1 LEGHNSRF
9 GFQREK
15 REGPGLLSQEREKKG
30 GKKKRLGQLFFL
42 FRVAGVRVTPP
53 LQEVT
58 LCFCPINTA
67 LSLSPLPPHHLPKS
81 MTTRNPALKARNARR
96 TKTRATSRRAPDA
109 TRSAQAAHSSLAG
122 TIAENA
128 PASAPAPAPAPAPAS
143 SPAPAALDAQH
154 PTAIGG
160 GMSPEAGRGRAQ
172 LPPRVGLAGQ
182 IETSPSAP
190 PSRPLAPPLSAPA
203 GLPPCA
209 PASIPPPAAAATER
223 TATIYNW

>member
-1 LEGHNSRF
+1 
-9 GFQREK
+9 
-15 REGPGLLSQEREKKG
+15 
-30 GKKKRLGQLFFL
+30 
-42 FRVAGVRVTPP
+42 
-53 LQEVT
+53 
-58 LCFCPINTA
+58 
-67 LSLSPLPPHHLPKS
+67 
-81 MTTRNPALKARNARR
+81 MTTRNPALKALNARR
-96 TKTRATSRRAPDA
+96 TKARATSRRAPDA
-109 TRSAQAAHSSLAG
+109 ARSAQAAHSSLAG

-128 PASAPAPAPAPAPAS
+128 PASAPAPAPAPALAS
-143 SPAPAALDAQH
+143 SPAPTALDAQH

-209 PASIPPPAAAATER
+209 PASIPPATAAATER
-223 TATIYNW
+223 TASIYNW